1 MLSRSLRLS
10 VLAFTT
16 LVAACTTAVPP
27 AQVTRFH
34 LNQPFA
40 RGAITLRP
48 LDAAKADTL
57 EFRSQAAAV
66 SGELTRLGFNVVPVL
81 DKAEQIATI
90 DVARGVRPSALPAR
104 SPVTIGIGGG
114 SFGGNVGIGI
124 GTSFGVGKKRSNDVA
139 VTTLSVQIK
148 RASDESVVWEGRAQ
162 GKSDSAVSPD
172 DEVRRLASALFR
184 DFPGPSGKTV
194 EVK

>member
-1 MLSRSLRLS
+1 MFNRSLRLS
-10 VLAFTT
+10 VLA
-16 LVAACTTAVPP
+16 LAALAAGCATTAPP

-40 RGAITLRP
+40 RGAVSLRP
-48 LDAAKADTL
+48 LDSAKAQTL
-57 EFRSQAAAV
+57 EYRSYAAAV
-66 SGELTRLGFNVVPVL
+66 SAELTRLGFTIAPAPAS
-81 DKAEQIATI
+81 AEQIATI
-90 DVARGVRPSALPAR
+90 DVTRGIRPSPVPPR

-124 GTSFGVGKKRSNDVA
+124 GTSFGVGKKQSNDVA
-139 VTTLSVQIK
+139 VTTLSVQIR
-148 RASDESVVWEGRAQ
+148 RASDESVVWEGRAVGQ
-162 GKSDSAVSPD
+162 AGSTASPD
-172 DEVRRLASALFR
+172 DEVRRLATALFK